1 MTTVPAEPRVTR
13 YTVGLARTAAELRE
27 AQRLRHQVFAEELGA
42 HLDSPVSG
50 LDADRLDAYC
60 DHLLVRHGG
69 TGEVVGTYRL
79 LPPGRADRL
88 YSESEFDLS
97 ALAGLRAGLVEAG
110 RACVHADHREG
121 AVAGLMWSGIARYM
135 IDGGYGWL
143 AGCCSVPASQADE
156 VMDRI
161 TFGPEEYRV
170 TPLRPWRTPGGVR
183 PGSPSRTPGATTRP
197 AAAPGPGAHP
207 AAASGSGTRPASA
220 SGPAGQRAGWAGLPA
235 LLRGYLRLGAWVCG
249 PPADDPAFGVAD
261 FFVLLPMAA
270 LSPRHLRHFLGGRE

>member
-27 AQRLRHQVFAEELGA
+27 AQRLRHLVFAEELGA

-60 DHLLVRHGG
+60 DHLLVRHGD

-88 YSESEFDLS
+88 YAESEFDLS

-121 AVAGLMWSGIARYM
+121 AVVGLMWSGIARYM

-143 AGCCSVPASQADE
+143 AGCCSVPASRAGE

-161 TFGPEEYRV
+161 TFGPPEYRV
-170 TPLRPWRTPGGVR
+170 TPLRPWR
-183 PGSPSRTPGATTRP
+183 
-197 AAAPGPGAHP
+197 APEGAHP
-207 AAASGSGTRPASA
+207 DRPAPEGARPGYPASASGSGTRPAST
-220 SGPAGQRAGWAGLPA
+220 SGPAGERAGQAGLPA

-270 LSPRHLRHFLGGRE
+270 VSPRHLRHFLGGRE